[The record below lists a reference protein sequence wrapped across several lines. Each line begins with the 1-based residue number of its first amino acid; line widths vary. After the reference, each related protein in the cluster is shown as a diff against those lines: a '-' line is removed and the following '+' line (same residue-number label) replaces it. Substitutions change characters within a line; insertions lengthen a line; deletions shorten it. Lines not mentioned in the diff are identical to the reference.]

1 MGEHSDPS
9 SVSPARMHDNFD
21 FDTSLLPKPMTS
33 ATSDAKPQTATVQDV
48 CCLQTQG
55 ANVYGCI
62 EKVFT
67 KDSAKIPRT
76 KSPDEAAQ
84 RLAKLSKQDLAHD
97 RARIQWCDAR
107 LVEDSILLDQEH
119 AYWQQEA
126 MQSLCDEET
135 QTISAAQEFAQHE
148 HFMLRDAFWKAED
161 IAWNMNWQADHVIA
175 SSPGEADIEWHAAF
189 QDAWTQGVSNVLS
202 TLYPVL
208 YPETTFNA
216 HRDARAV
223 LQTLWDT

>member
-9 SVSPARMHDNFD
+9 SLSPARMNDNFD
-21 FDTSLLPKPMTS
+21 FDTSVLPKPMTF
-33 ATSDAKPQTATVQDV
+33 ATSDAKPHAASLEDV

-55 ANVYGCI
+55 AIVYGCI
-62 EKVFT
+62 EKVFN
-67 KDSAKIPRT
+67 KDSAKRVRT
-76 KSPDEAAQ
+76 KSLDEAAP

-97 RARIQWCDAR
+97 RVRIQWCDAR

-126 MQSLCDEET
+126 MQSKCDEET

-161 IAWNMNWQADHVIA
+161 IAWNMTWQTDHVIA
-175 SSPGEADIEWHAAF
+175 SSPGEADVEWNASF
-189 QDAWTQGVSNVLS
+189 QNAWTQGVSNVLS
-202 TLYPVL
+202 TVS
-208 YPETTFNA
+208 
-216 HRDARAV
+216 
-223 LQTLWDT
+223 

>member
-1 MGEHSDPS
+1 MGEHSGQS
-9 SVSPARMHDNFD
+9 SVSPAGMHDNFD
-21 FDTSLLPKPMTS
+21 LEMSVLPKPMAS
-33 ATSDAKPQTATVQDV
+33 ATSDAKPQAATVQDV

-55 ANVYGCI
+55 AIVYGCI
-62 EKVFT
+62 EKVFN
-67 KDSAKIPRT
+67 KDSAKRPRT

-97 RARIQWCDAR
+97 RARNQWCDAR

-135 QTISAAQEFAQHE
+135 QTISAAQEFAEHE

-175 SSPGEADIEWHAAF
+175 SSPGEADIEWNAAF

-223 LQTLWDT
+223 LQSLWDT